1 MVWNFADFVQATV
14 SKLEVLVDH
23 GKASGYYDA
32 EKRHGLKV
40 VLSMTKDDDR
50 WRFYCPVVFFK
61 ENRGYI
67 QKLMS
72 EEKRTW
78 IQVIVHHENGEKTN
92 IEFEG
97 ILDESYKGEIDEEDG
112 FEIFS
117 TGHLIHFNDEI
128 LKV

>member
-1 MVWNFADFVQATV
+1 MVWHFADSVQATV
-14 SKLEVLVDH
+14 SKLEVSIDH

-32 EKRHGLKV
+32 ENRHGLKV
-40 VLSMTKDDDR
+40 ILSMTKNDDR
-50 WRFYCPVVFFK
+50 WCFYCPVVFFK
-61 ENRGYI
+61 ENREYI
-67 QKLMS
+67 QKLIS
-72 EEKRTW
+72 EEKRAW

-97 ILDESYKGEIDEEDG
+97 ILNESYKGETDEEDG